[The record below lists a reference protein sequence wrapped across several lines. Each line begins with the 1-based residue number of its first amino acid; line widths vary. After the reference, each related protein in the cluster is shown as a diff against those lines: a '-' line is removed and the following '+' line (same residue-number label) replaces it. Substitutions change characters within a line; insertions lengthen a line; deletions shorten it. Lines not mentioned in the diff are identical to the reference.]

1 MKKHLI
7 ENVNL
12 LHENLVQQKKK
23 RKNKKER
30 DNEV

>member
-1 MKKHLI
+1 MKKYLI

-12 LHENLVQQKKK
+12 LHENLVQQKKT
-23 RKNKKER
+23 KNKNER